1 MNIQLLQEHWVNGR
15 KFAPGTVLD
24 LPEPCARNL
33 IEADA
38 AREPDADPTIN
49 PQPEPTETE

>member
-1 MNIQLLQEHWVNGR
+1 MTIQLLQEHWVNGR